1 MGEGCCCAG
10 ESRYSPKSSS
20 TLNSVLQFQVAVLHQ
35 RDAREFAQG
44 CSEQTEQC
52 CSPRKEEMNAVR
64 EKIVCVYVGSSVPV
78 CAKAGDSNLVW
89 LSLANEIGNMFN
101 NRLDCVITP

>member
-1 MGEGCCCAG
+1 
-10 ESRYSPKSSS
+10 
-20 TLNSVLQFQVAVLHQ
+20 
-35 RDAREFAQG
+35 
-44 CSEQTEQC
+44 
-52 CSPRKEEMNAVR
+52 MNAVR
-64 EKIVCVYVGSSVPV
+64 EKIVCVYVGSSIPV